1 VTKDERLCPAGSV
14 VMRDSMRKAKGFEN
28 VSYADTHVTDIGIV
42 NTFLGA
48 TSSDSYGQLSRQLL
62 LVLHA
67 LKVPRSIFLR
77 LVEDEI
83 QSSTID
89 FNDEVKGRKTA
100 YKLVKGALKHH
111 ATTDQAAVSE
121 DDHFGEHSTS
131 GNKTTTKGSLAA
143 SSYHEIGF
151 EEKAY
156 KFLSSGAELSE
167 PM

>member
-1 VTKDERLCPAGSV
+1 
-14 VMRDSMRKAKGFEN
+14 
-28 VSYADTHVTDIGIV
+28 
-42 NTFLGA
+42 
-48 TSSDSYGQLSRQLL
+48 
-62 LVLHA
+62 

-89 FNDEVKGRKTA
+89 FNDEIKGRKTA

-111 ATTDQAAVSE
+111 AMIDQAAVSE
-121 DDHFGEHSTS
+121 DDHFGEHSR
-131 GNKTTTKGSLAA
+131 GNKAMPKESSLAA

-156 KFLSSGAELSE
+156 EFLSSGAELSE